1 MNIENDFVVSFPV
14 LISNMNP
21 KYTHFGI
28 DKNNLLNFPYIT
40 LIYQLMDGRNVL
52 RSDVSITSKENNLIR
67 FSSYIVPCTES
78 VNEKCKFNH

>member
-21 KYTHFGI
+21 NCTHVGI
-28 DKNNLLNFPYIT
+28 FKNNLLNFTCIT

-52 RSDVSITSKENNLIR
+52 RSDV
-67 FSSYIVPCTES
+67 
-78 VNEKCKFNH
+78 